1 VALAV
6 SYQTVVTANATTSTA
21 LYTTSTTG
29 YQRDLVVTN
38 GGASTCYISAS
49 IGATAATSTV
59 GFAIPTGGSITLTQC
74 QVPTS
79 TILYGNA
86 AASPAG
92 GLSVSIGYASV
103 VSVV

>member
-38 GGASTCYISAS
+38 GGASTCFISAGTGVS
-49 IGATAATSTV
+49 SASTTV
-59 GFAIPTGGSITLTQC
+59 SFGVPTGASLVLTQT
-74 QVPTS
+74 QVPNS
-79 TILYGNA
+79 TILYGFA
-86 AASPAG
+86 AATPAG